1 MTLYVACDGYIISNS
16 ELFEFKVK
24 DDPETKDS
32 VPEWFSMTGKAGIL
46 TSDLSVSFCDIH
58 TSHVSI

>member
-1 MTLYVACDGYIISNS
+1 MLVAAHEAGTVTLYVACDGYIISNS

-32 VPEWFSMTGKAGIL
+32 VPEWFSMTGRHFNL
-46 TSDLSVSFCDIH
+46 
-58 TSHVSI
+58 